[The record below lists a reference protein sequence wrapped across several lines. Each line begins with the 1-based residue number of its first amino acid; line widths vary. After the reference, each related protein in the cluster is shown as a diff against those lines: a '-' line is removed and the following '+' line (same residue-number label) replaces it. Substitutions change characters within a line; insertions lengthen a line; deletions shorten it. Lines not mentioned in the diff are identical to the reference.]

1 VGKQDDALSSTTRRF
16 FVIKDAQKIGLPQN
30 SITLS
35 WAITQNRSRP
45 VNNRRISGGASG
57 ADRRSAVKLL
67 TKDEARRIAANI
79 AKLPELL
86 GRKD

>member
-30 SITLS
+30 FITLS

-45 VNNRRISGGASG
+45 VNNRRISGGAS
-57 ADRRSAVKLL
+57 ARRSPAKLL